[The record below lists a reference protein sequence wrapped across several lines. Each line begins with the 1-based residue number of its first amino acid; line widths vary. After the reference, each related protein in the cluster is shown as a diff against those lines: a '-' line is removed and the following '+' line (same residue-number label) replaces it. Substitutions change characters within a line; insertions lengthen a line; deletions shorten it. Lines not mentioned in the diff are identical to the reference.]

1 MESAVTNC
9 RHFFKKCFVTIVLAF
24 LFGCNKQKPL
34 DIIQTT
40 GPQSPYTLQPKGIAL
55 SEHCKSYYEYLP
67 EGYTTSSSNSKYPLM
82 IFIHGAGEVG
92 TDSAALTFLLKNGPL
107 KHVKNGSFP
116 TSFSL
121 NKQTYKFIIIAPQFT
136 SGDSPYPDEMDKII
150 EYAKKNYRVDASR
163 IYMTGLSFGGAV
175 CWNYV
180 GASPV
185 YARKIA
191 AMVAIGAYLNEFRSE
206 FAIDAVKAKSIASS
220 NVPIWSTHNKGD
232 DHSALVWVTD
242 AYKLLNN
249 YRPSMVPS
257 PKLTIFD
264 ADGHEGWT
272 TTYDP
277 SFKENNM
284 NIYQWMLQYHR

>member
-1 MESAVTNC
+1 MNPNSLTC
-9 RHFFKKCFVTIVLAF
+9 RNFPVQLCATVVLFILLSCKKEIKHNVPA
-24 LFGCNKQKPL
+24 
-34 DIIQTT
+34 
-40 GPQSPYTLQPKGIAL
+40 SPYSLTPKSFAL
-55 SEHCKSYYEYLP
+55 TDHSKGFYEYLP
-67 EGYTTSSSNSKYPLM
+67 EGYLTDRNAKYPLL
-82 IFIHGAGEVG
+82 IFVHGAGEVG
-92 TDSAALTFLLKNGPL
+92 SDSIALAYLLKNGPL

-116 TSFSL
+116 TSFSV
-121 NKQTYKFIIIAPQFT
+121 NDQTYKFIIIAPQFT
-136 SGDSPYPDEMDKII
+136 SGDASYPDEMDKIV

-191 AMVAIGAYLNEFRSE
+191 AMVPIGAYINESRSQ
-206 FAIDAVKAKSIASS
+206 FAIDATKAKSIASS

-242 AYKLLNN
+242 AYTLLKN
-249 YRPSMVPS
+249 YRPSMIPA

-277 SFKENNM
+277 SFKENGM
-284 NIYQWMLQYHR
+284 NIYEWMLQYHR

>member
-1 MESAVTNC
+1 MKLHSFTC
-9 RHFFKKCFVTIVLAF
+9 RNIVNRLCTTAMLFILLSCKKEIKNNIPPSPFSLTA
-24 LFGCNKQKPL
+24 KP
-34 DIIQTT
+34 I
-40 GPQSPYTLQPKGIAL
+40 TL
-55 SEHCKSYYEYLP
+55 SDHCKGFYEYLP
-67 EGYTTSSSNSKYPLM
+67 EGYLTNGDMKYPLM

-92 TDSAALTFLLKNGPL
+92 NDSTGLTYLLKNGPL
-107 KHVKNGSFP
+107 KHIKNGSFP
-116 TSFSL
+116 TSFTV
-121 NKQTYKFIIIAPQFT
+121 NRKKYKFIIIAPQFT
-136 SGDSPYPDEMDKII
+136 TGDSPYPDEMDKII

-163 IYMTGLSFGGAV
+163 IYLTGLSFGGGV

-191 AMVAIGAYLNEFRSE
+191 AMVPIAAYINESRSE
-206 FAIDAVKAKSIASS
+206 FAINDTKAKSIASS

-232 DHSALVWVTD
+232 DHSPLLWITD
-242 AYKLLNN
+242 AYQLLNN
-249 YRPSMVPS
+249 YRPSMIPV

-272 TTYDP
+272 KTYDP

-284 NIYQWMLQYHR
+284 NIYEWMLQYHR